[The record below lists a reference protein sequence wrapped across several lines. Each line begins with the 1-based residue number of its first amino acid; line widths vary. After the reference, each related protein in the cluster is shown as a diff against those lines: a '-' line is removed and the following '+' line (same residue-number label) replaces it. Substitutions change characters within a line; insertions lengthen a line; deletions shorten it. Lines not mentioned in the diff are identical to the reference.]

1 MRLPLF
7 FPKTGTVAELNV
19 HPDALKKILEERG

>member
-7 FPKTGTVAELNV
+7 YPKTGTVAELNV
-19 HPDALKKILEERG
+19 HPDAKILKERG